1 VPHVLQLNVR
11 RDGDLVALMVE
22 ISDRRRTIVELEALG
37 KRGSKVLPGGDRVNG
52 QGKDAGF
59 VTARELERDR
69 GGHDLC
75 VECRERM
82 RKQKSVD
89 LSGPFN

>member
-1 VPHVLQLNVR
+1 MPHVLQLNVR

-75 VECRERM
+75 VECRM